1 LKTVPLRDHRSRQ
14 LPGGFLHL
22 ISTYHQGVEIW
33 GANSETG
40 QIDMVLAAL
49 PVRVVT
55 QVVRRVADQRGFGEK
70 GFSADLHMIIRH

>member
-1 LKTVPLRDHRSRQ
+1 
-14 LPGGFLHL
+14 
-22 ISTYHQGVEIW
+22 
-33 GANSETG
+33 
-40 QIDMVLAAL
+40 MVLAAL